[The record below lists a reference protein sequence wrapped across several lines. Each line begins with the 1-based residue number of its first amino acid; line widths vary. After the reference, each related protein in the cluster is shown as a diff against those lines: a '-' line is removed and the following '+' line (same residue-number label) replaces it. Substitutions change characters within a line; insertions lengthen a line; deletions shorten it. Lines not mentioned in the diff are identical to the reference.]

1 MLLFAIIICSNF
13 FSLHFSQD
21 TYCITAYG
29 YDKYIKHF
37 LSIGR
42 ILGAAQIF
50 ITKTFN
56 IPFDFMIIFSSI
68 FGTLFLSTVM
78 YSVTIINELEYLE
91 LYF

>member
-21 TYCITAYG
+21 TYCIIAYG

-42 ILGAAQIF
+42 VLGTAQIF
-50 ITKTFN
+50 IMKTFN

-68 FGTLFLSTVM
+68 FGTLFLTLSWFMV
-78 YSVTIINELEYLE
+78 YSHTIKMLDIR
-91 LYF
+91 

>member
-21 TYCITAYG
+21 TYCIIAYG
-29 YDKYIKHF
+29 YDKYIKPF

-50 ITKTFN
+50 IMKTFN

-68 FGTLFLSTVM
+68 FGTLFLTLSWFMV
-78 YSVTIINELEYLE
+78 YSHTIKMLDIR
-91 LYF
+91 